1 MLNRFALARI
11 AERMPD
17 VVVLSG
23 RWSSYPAHPQVAKT
37 LDALKALGIPRVIL
51 IGSSA
56 QYHQPVP
63 RLLLMALSSGA
74 APTRMH
80 PHMMPKL
87 REVDSTLRAVAA
99 RGGASFIA
107 PLDAQCTAL
116 GCLVAL
122 DTGAVGITTRDDGHL
137 TPAGA
142 IYIAERLFTPVLRP

>member
-1 MLNRFALARI
+1 
-11 AERMPD
+11 
-17 VVVLSG
+17 
-23 RWSSYPAHPQVAKT
+23 
-37 LDALKALGIPRVIL
+37 
-51 IGSSA
+51 
-56 QYHQPVP
+56 
-63 RLLLMALSSGA
+63 LLLMALSSGA

-142 IYIAERLFTPVLRP
+142 IHIAERLFTPVLRP